1 MKTEELVIVGTY
13 VDTLDAEAAAGV
25 LAAAGI
31 DVVEKRDDD
40 VQVRPEMWLHSVE
53 IVMRSDDAEHAL
65 DLLRW
70 ASSLSAGD
78 FVEG

>member
-1 MKTEELVIVGTY
+1 
-13 VDTLDAEAAAGV
+13 
-25 LAAAGI
+25 
-31 DVVEKRDDD
+31 VVEKRDDD

-53 IVMRSDDAEHAL
+53 IVVRSDDAEHAL

>member
-1 MKTEELVIVGTY
+1 
-13 VDTLDAEAAAGV
+13 
-25 LAAAGI
+25 
-31 DVVEKRDDD
+31 
-40 VQVRPEMWLHSVE
+40 MWLHSVE
-53 IVMRSDDAEHAL
+53 IVVRSDDAEHAL